1 MPFITEELWQ
11 QFKSEHKNKSL
22 SIMISEYPSS
32 KTKRASKEY
41 KDMEWVKEII
51 SGIRNIRG
59 EMRIKPSVKI
69 SALLQQGDNT
79 DKRRSKDFEYL
90 ISELSGLRSL
100 EWHDLK
106 EESPACAINFH

>member
-32 KTKRASKEY
+32 NTKRASKEY

-69 SALLQQGDNT
+69 SALLQQGDIMT
-79 DKRRSKDFEYL
+79 
-90 ISELSGLRSL
+90 SEDLKILSTLFQNYQDLGLLSGITKKKNLL
-100 EWHDLK
+100 LLQ
-106 EESPACAINFH
+106 